1 MDEFYC
7 SPLGRAKDTA
17 SFTLKECGREAV
29 TCDWMREFDAC
40 VVDPETGKNRLSW
53 DLKPAYW
60 TKEPDLLNIDR
71 FLETDLMKSGPVAET
86 YQKVCDGLD
95 GILAKHGYHR
105 EGRLYRTKQHNE
117 DTIVLFCHMGV
128 TFYMLSHLLSIS
140 PVCLNHTMF
149 LPPSSVTVV
158 STEEVEQGYGM
169 FRTQMLGDTSHLYCA
184 GGAGV
189 PHGIFCGDSAGAS
202 VMIAPRG
209 HGRCTIGTSACGR
222 IVCTISHSARLRY
235 AAISSAS
242 DRRYSAPYSTD
253 ACTLSFSGRRA

>member
-1 MDEFYC
+1 MNKEPRLRFTDEE
-7 SPLGRAKDTA
+7 RADPALEKPIRKADKA
-17 SFTLKECGREAV
+17 AAKADRAQARIPKKKVRQVEI
-29 TCDWMREFDAC
+29 
-40 VVDPETGKNRLSW
+40 DPETGKNRLSW

-184 GGAGV
+184 GEPV
-189 PHGIFCGDSAGAS
+189 
-202 VMIAPRG
+202 
-209 HGRCTIGTSACGR
+209 
-222 IVCTISHSARLRY
+222 SHMGYFAEILQERPL
-235 AAISSAS
+235 
-242 DRRYSAPYSTD
+242 
-253 ACTLSFSGRRA
+253 